1 MSFAV
6 RPIGLVKSA
15 FVFRQTI
22 SSDATN
28 YVLRNAAITAG
39 WDGIVPLDAEV
50 TVASGIVLSANS
62 TSLYGFDT
70 GTGFPAGTTLKLIMP
85 GYVCGMGGAGGNG
98 AVGSPT
104 AGAAGGPALR
114 AQHAITI
121 DATGGVIAGGG
132 GGGGGAD
139 ARFAGNAAGGGGGGR
154 SGRTGPAGGSKYG
167 TVGDSVAGSFSSGGD
182 GGYGVSGSGG
192 GGTGGTTSQ
201 GGNGTGGDTI
211 AGGGGGG
218 GWGAAGGNGGRVA
231 GGSGGSGG
239 AGGAAVVGNSYITW
253 INTGTRYGAIT

>member
-85 GYVCGMGGAGGNG
+85 GYVCGMGGAG
-98 AVGSPT
+98 AEWT
-104 AGAAGGPALR
+104 AGSNGGPALR
-114 AQHAITI
+114 AQYAISI
-121 DATGGVIAGGG
+121 DAAGGVIGGG
-132 GGGGGAD
+132 GGGGG
-139 ARFAGNAAGGGGGGR
+139 GNAGAGGGGGR
-154 SGRTGPAGGSKYG
+154 SGRTNAAGADDGASG
-167 TVGDSVAGSFSSGGD
+167 TFSSGGN
-182 GGYGVSGSGG
+182 GGNSGG
-192 GGTGGTTSQ
+192 AGGTTGP
-201 GGNGTGGDTI
+201 GGNDSGN
-211 AGGGGGG
+211 GGGGGG
-218 GWGAAGGNGGRVA
+218 GWGASGGTAGIYAGGT
-231 GGSGGSGG
+231 
-239 AGGAAVVGNSYITW
+239 GGAAVVGNSYITW

>member
-85 GYVCGMGGAGGNG
+85 GYVCGMGGAGG
-98 AVGSPT
+98 AAYT
-104 AGAAGGPALR
+104 AGSNGGPALR
-114 AQHAITI
+114 AQYAISI
-121 DATGGVIAGGG
+121 DAAGGVIGGG
-132 GGGGGAD
+132 GGGGGSSK
-139 ARFAGNAAGGGGGGR
+139 GGGGGGR
-154 SGRTGPAGGSKYG
+154 SGRIDAAGGTG
-167 TVGDSVAGSFSSGGD
+167 TPTGASGTFSSG
-182 GGYGVSGSGG
+182 GSGG
-192 GGTGGTTSQ
+192 GGGGGAGGTT
-201 GGNGTGGDTI
+201 GPGGD
-211 AGGGGGG
+211 GSSLVGGGGG
-218 GWGAAGGNGGRVA
+218 GWGA
-231 GGSGGSGG
+231 SGGTAGSYAGG

>member
-70 GTGFPAGTTLKLIMP
+70 GSGFPAGTTLKLIMP
-85 GYVCGMGGAGGNG
+85 GYVCGMGGAGG
-98 AVGSPT
+98 ASYT
-104 AGAAGGPALR
+104 AGSNGGPALR
-114 AQHAITI
+114 AQYAISI
-121 DATGGVIAGGG
+121 DAAGGVIGGG
-132 GGGGGAD
+132 GGGGGSK
-139 ARFAGNAAGGGGGGR
+139 GGGGGGR
-154 SGRTGPAGGSKYG
+154 SGRTDAAGGTGVPAGESG
-167 TVGDSVAGSFSSGGD
+167 TFSSGG
-182 GGYGVSGSGG
+182 SGG
-192 GGTGGTTSQ
+192 HGGGAGGTT
-201 GGNGTGGDTI
+201 GPGGDHVR
-211 AGGGGGG
+211 GGGGG
-218 GWGAAGGNGGRVA
+218 GWGASGGTAGSDAGGT
-231 GGSGGSGG
+231 
-239 AGGAAVVGNSYITW
+239 GGAAVVGNSYITW

>member
-70 GTGFPAGTTLKLIMP
+70 GSGFPAGTTLKLIMP
-85 GYVCGMGGAGGNG
+85 GYVCGMGGAGG
-98 AVGSPT
+98 AMYT
-104 AGAAGGPALR
+104 AGSNGGPALR
-114 AQHAITI
+114 AQYAISI
-121 DATGGVIAGGG
+121 DAAGGVI
-132 GGGGGAD
+132 
-139 ARFAGNAAGGGGGGR
+139 GGGGGGR
-154 SGRTGPAGGSKYG
+154 SGRTNAAGGNGGASG
-167 TVGDSVAGSFSSGGD
+167 TFSSGGN
-182 GGYGVSGSGG
+182 GG
-192 GGTGGTTSQ
+192 GGGGAGGTT
-201 GGNGTGGDTI
+201 GPGGDNSR
-211 AGGGGGG
+211 AGGGG
-218 GWGAAGGNGGRVA
+218 GWGASGGTAGSYAGGT
-231 GGSGGSGG
+231 
-239 AGGAAVVGNSYITW
+239 GGAAVVGNSYITW

>member
-85 GYVCGMGGAGGNG
+85 GYVCGMGGAGG
-98 AVGSPT
+98 AAYT
-104 AGAAGGPALR
+104 AGSNGGPALR
-114 AQHAITI
+114 AQYAISI
-121 DATGGVIAGGG
+121 DAAGGVIGGG
-132 GGGGGAD
+132 GGGGGSSK
-139 ARFAGNAAGGGGGGR
+139 GGGGGGR
-154 SGRTGPAGGSKYG
+154 SGRIDAAGGTG
-167 TVGDSVAGSFSSGGD
+167 TPTGASGTFSSGG
-182 GGYGVSGSGG
+182 SGG
-192 GGTGGTTSQ
+192 GVGGGAGGTT
-201 GGNGTGGDTI
+201 GPGGD
-211 AGGGGGG
+211 GSSSVGGGGG
-218 GWGAAGGNGGRVA
+218 GWGA
-231 GGSGGSGG
+231 SGGTAGSYAGG